1 MIIGLAG
8 KAGSGKDLFAE
19 LIKKRLGNDSVEN
32 LAFAKPI
39 KDAAKILFNFTDEQ
53 LYDQTKK
60 EEIDQRWGKSPRQIF
75 QWLGGLLRE
84 DIDDDFFIGNMK
96 QRIENSKA
104 AVIVITD
111 IRFLNELKLIKSM
124 GGKVI
129 KIVRPNAETTKHSDD
144 ISEQGIEDKFVD
156 VIVINDGTIE
166 EYNDEI
172 MELLRIF

>member
-8 KAGSGKDLFAE
+8 KAGAGKDLFAE
-19 LIKKRLGNDSVEN
+19 LIKKQLTSVEV

-53 LYDQTKK
+53 LYDHIKK
-60 EEIDQRWGKSPRQIF
+60 EEIDPRWGKSPRQVF
-75 QWLGGLLRE
+75 QWLGGLLRK
-84 DIDDDFFIGNMK
+84 DVHDDFFIGNMK

-104 AVIVITD
+104 DVIVITD
-111 IRFLNELKLIKSM
+111 VRFLNELKLIKFM
-124 GGKVI
+124 DGKVI

-156 VIVINDGTIE
+156 SIVINDGTIE
-166 EYNDEI
+166 DLNDKI